1 MVYFSYSQIYSV
13 STDYFDLLAVL
24 LDQVPL
30 GTFTHRAAVEWIRVD
45 SSDTPIILSS
55 VVIDQCRLILLDS
68 WVRALFF
75 LAIDDDI
82 LNTNTII
89 EKKAEKDRK
98 YDNEILAA
106 ENAMTLA
113 AKEAT
118 LQRGEG
124 VLWHGSKWAK
134 KLGKTMVCTK

>member
-1 MVYFSYSQIYSV
+1 MYSV
-13 STDYFDLLAVL
+13 APDYFDLLAIL

-55 VVIDQCRLILLDS
+55 LVIDQCRLILLDS
-68 WVRALFF
+68 WVRALFHF
-75 LAIDDDI
+75 AIDDI
-82 LNTNTII
+82 RLNTKSIM
-89 EKKAEKDRK
+89 EKKVEKDLK
-98 YDNEILAA
+98 HENEMLAT
-106 ENAMTLA
+106 ENAMELA

-134 KLGKTMVCTK
+134 KLGKTMVCYDKEVT